1 LLNIL
6 EIKGDIIQR
15 DIKLASWGILPELVR
30 LSISNENLNVRP
42 HEILADSKKIVRNS
56 KDTNQK
62 EKRQDKH
69 YI

>member
-1 LLNIL
+1 LFIL

-15 DIKLASWGILPELVR
+15 DIKLASWGILPELVQ
-30 LSISNENLNVRP
+30 LSISNDNLNVRP
-42 HEILADSKKIVRNS
+42 HEVLADSSKIARNS

-62 EKRQDKH
+62 EKHQDKH